1 MEEFQKSFN
10 SNLSAELKKFAA
22 ENWKILPD
30 ITGLV
35 DPSPASNIASG
46 LIGLGGFGVALW
58 NLDLGGMGESAI
70 DVAGAAASYIP
81 GVDVAHLMRKL
92 HNLGPAGVRA
102 ARLVEKVG
110 SSFDNIAD
118 GQAQFMEYMGKDA
131 MIKAR
136 ADALKKAQEEAMK
149 ARKGHPNCKECRE
162 DMKGKMQLP
171 QNGGTWKD
179 ANGRPLKEAPAD
191 GSGTFTFDQPQPLP
205 DGMKG
210 PDGKTTV
217 DSISFKGG
225 EPDFS
230 AYTYPG
236 GRYQLDS
243 MTGSTKQDKPALD
256 ALMRSNGAEPPNPRN
271 WVAHH
276 FNDGSVG
283 YVPKSIHDRAL
294 GGASH
299 TGGNSL
305 LNSPV
310 F

>member
-1 MEEFQKSFN
+1 MEEFQKNFN
-10 SNLSAELKKFAA
+10 SNLATEIKNFAA
-22 ENWKILPD
+22 ANWKILPD
-30 ITGLV
+30 VTGLV

-58 NLDLGGMGESAI
+58 NLDLGGMGESAV
-70 DVAGAAASYIP
+70 DVAGAAVAYIP
-81 GVDVAHLMRKL
+81 GVDVANLMRKL
-92 HNLGPAGVRA
+92 HNLGPPGVRIA
-102 ARLVEKVG
+102 KLVEKVG

-131 MIKAR
+131 MLKAR

-225 EPDFS
+225 EPDFG

-236 GRYQLDS
+236 GRHQLDS

-256 ALMRSNGAEPPNPRN
+256 ALMQRDGVELPDKDL
-271 WVAHH
+271 WVPHH

-283 YVPKSIHDRAL
+283 YIPRTIHDRAF

-299 TGGNSL
+299 TGGNSF

>member
-1 MEEFQKSFN
+1 VEEFQKNFK
-10 SNLSAELKKFAA
+10 SNALGELWKFTKNNK
-22 ENWKILPD
+22 ELIPD
-30 ITGLV
+30 VTGLV
-35 DPSPASNIASG
+35 DPTPASNVASA
-46 LIGLGGFGVALW
+46 LIGVKNFVVSAW
-58 NLDLGGMGESAI
+58 NRDLGGMGGAVV
-70 DVAGAAASYIP
+70 DVGGAAASYIP
-81 GVDVAHLMRKL
+81 GVDVANLIRKL
-92 HNLGPAGVRA
+92 NKLGPVGVRA
-102 ARLVEKVG
+102 AKLVEKVG
-110 SSFDNIAD
+110 TGFDNIAD
-118 GQAQFMEYMGKDA
+118 AQAQFMEYMGKDA
-131 MIKAR
+131 MLKAR

-217 DSISFKGG
+217 DSIQYRGG

-256 ALMRSNGAEPPNPRN
+256 ALMQRDRVEIPDKDF
-271 WVAHH
+271 WVPHH

-283 YVPKSIHDRAL
+283 YIPRTIHDRAF

>member
-1 MEEFQKSFN
+1 MEEFQKNFK
-10 SNLSAELKKFAA
+10 SNALGDLWEFSKNNAEL
-22 ENWKILPD
+22 IPD
-30 ITGLV
+30 VTGLV
-35 DPSPASNIASG
+35 DPSPASNIASAA
-46 LIGLGGFGVALW
+46 IGVKNFVVAAWDL
-58 NLDLGGMGESAI
+58 NLGGMGGAVV
-70 DVAGAAASYIP
+70 DVAGAAAAYIP
-81 GVDVAHLMRKL
+81 GVDVANLIRKL
-92 HNLGPAGVRA
+92 NKLGPVGIRA
-102 ARLVEKVG
+102 AKLVEKVG
-110 SSFDNIAD
+110 TGFDNIAD
-118 GQAQFMEYMGKDA
+118 AQAQFTQLMGKDA

-217 DSISFKGG
+217 DSIQYRGG

-230 AYTYPG
+230 AYSYPG
-236 GRYQLDS
+236 SRHQLDS
-243 MTGSTKQDKPALD
+243 MTGSVKQDKPALD
-256 ALMRSNGAEPPNPRN
+256 ALMRSNGSEPPDPRN

-283 YVPKSIHDRAL
+283 YIPKSIHDRAL

>member
-1 MEEFQKSFN
+1 VEEFQKNFDGR
-10 SNLSAELKKFAA
+10 LVGELKQFAKD
-22 ENWKILPD
+22 NWTIAPD
-30 ITGLV
+30 ITGLI
-35 DPSPASNIASG
+35 DPTPASNIASG
-46 LIGLGGFGVALW
+46 LIAIGGLGAAAW
-58 NLDLGGMGESAI
+58 NGDLGGMGGAAV
-70 DVAGAAASYIP
+70 DLAGAVVSYVP
-81 GVDVAHLMRKL
+81 GVDVANLMRKL
-92 HNLGPAGVRA
+92 HNLGPVGVRA

-118 GQAQFMEYMGKDA
+118 AQAQFMEYMGKDA
-131 MIKAR
+131 MLKAR

-236 GRYQLDS
+236 GRHQLDS
-243 MTGSTKQDKPALD
+243 MTGSTKQDRPALD
-256 ALMRSNGAEPPNPRN
+256 ALMQRNGVDPPDDRL
-271 WVAHH
+271 WVPHH

-283 YVPKSIHDRAL
+283 YIPRTIHDRAL